1 MESRMSAVW
10 EFTEVKFSRRV
21 SRNDIKAYL
30 TSIAEIERWEV
41 DRVRVYSD
49 GRRWVR
55 LRRKTYQLQRS
66 A

>member
-1 MESRMSAVW
+1 MESGMSAVW
-10 EFTEVKFSRRV
+10 EYTELNFSRAANRG
-21 SRNDIKAYL
+21 DIKAQL
-30 TSIAEIERWEV
+30 TLMAEVDRWEV

-55 LRRKTYQLQRS
+55 LRRKVYHLQRT